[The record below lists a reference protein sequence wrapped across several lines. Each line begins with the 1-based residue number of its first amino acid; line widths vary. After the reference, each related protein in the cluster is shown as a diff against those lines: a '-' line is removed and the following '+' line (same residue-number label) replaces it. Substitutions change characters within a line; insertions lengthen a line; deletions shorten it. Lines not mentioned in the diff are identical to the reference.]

1 MKKLLTLAIV
11 LLAVAAQ
18 AQIKVHDNGHISI
31 GSLTQAFGIQVQPSG
46 YTYFRTQSSE
56 EWSWATLSYA
66 NHMKQKHWIV
76 ENPSLTN
83 NRHVFFVTGDGYVY
97 KKGSYRA
104 VVGRPSAR
112 IEDAGAVLDQI
123 TGQWYIPE
131 EEGSK
136 GLAGFEEGRRPAVS
150 AEEVKAVLPEAVTT
164 DDKEQLYVDYEA
176 LTVFLIEA
184 LKEQRQETE
193 LLRKALEEHGLIEPR
208 KR

>member
-1 MKKLLTLAIV
+1 M

-18 AQIKVHDNGHISI
+18 AQIKVHDNGHVSI

-46 YTYFRTQSSE
+46 YTCFQTQLSE

-66 NHMKQKHWIV
+66 NHMKQKHWIID
-76 ENPSLTN
+76 NPIFTEKP
-83 NRHVFFVTGDGYVY
+83 HVFFVTGDGYVY
-97 KKGSYRA
+97 KRGSYRA
-104 VVGRPSAR
+104 VVGRSSAR

-131 EEGSK
+131 EEGDK